1 MVVDSER
8 YGPVSLLRPAGALDA
23 TASATFEEPLLAAL
37 APSGGSAALVVVDLA
52 AVPFISSAGLRVV
65 MIGAKQAR
73 AAGARLAVAA
83 LTPTV
88 REIFEIS
95 RFHHV
100 VPVFATVA
108 EAIASISEAGAAA
121 FAAGRRE
128 A

>member
-1 MVVDSER
+1 MGVDSER
-8 YGPVSLLRPAGALDA
+8 YGPVSLLRPRGALDA
-23 TASATFEEPLLAAL
+23 TASSWFEPTLLAAL
-37 APSGGSAALVVVDLA
+37 AASGDAVALVVVDFA

-73 AAGARLAVAA
+73 AAGARLVVAA

-100 VPVFATVA
+100 VPVFATVT
-108 EAIASISEAGAAA
+108 EAIASLSEAGAAA

>member
-1 MVVDSER
+1 MEVGAER
-8 YGPVSLLRPAGALDA
+8 NGPVSLLRPAGALDGS
-23 TASATFEEPLLAAL
+23 ASATFEAPLLAAL
-37 APSGGSAALVVVDLA
+37 APNGDAAGLVVVDFA

-73 AAGARLAVAA
+73 ASGARLAVAA

-100 VPVFATVA
+100 VPVFDTVA
-108 EAIASISEAGAAA
+108 EAIASISETGAAA
-121 FAAGRRE
+121 FVASHRKA
-128 A
+128 

>member
-1 MVVDSER
+1 MEVGAAQ
-8 YGPVSLLRPAGALDA
+8 YGPVRLLRPAGALDA
-23 TASATFEEPLLAAL
+23 AASATFQEPLLAAL
-37 APSGGSAALVVVDLA
+37 TPSGGTAGLVVIDFA

-65 MIGAKQAR
+65 MIGAKHAR
-73 AAGARLAVAA
+73 AAGAHLVVAA

-100 VPVFATVA
+100 VPVFATVE
-108 EAIASISEAGAAA
+108 EAIASISDAGAAA
-121 FAAGRRE
+121 FAARRRG

>member
-1 MVVDSER
+1 MVVGTER
-8 YGPVSLLRPAGALDA
+8 YGPVSLLRPSGSLDG
-23 TASATFEEPLLAAL
+23 TASPAFEGPLLAAL
-37 APSGGSAALVVVDLA
+37 APAGSSAALVVVDFA

-73 AAGARLAVAA
+73 TAGARLAVAA

-108 EAIASISEAGAAA
+108 EAIASLSEAGAAA
-121 FAAGRRE
+121 FATGRRE